1 MMSRLSRSVFLI
13 FLFVILFS
21 SVVAAEDQPYIID
34 ADTITYDYDL
44 QELTASGN
52 VFFRI
57 PGLEV
62 EADDIIVYIIND
74 EIRATG
80 NVNLRTEEES
90 ISGEEL
96 FFNYNTGEGQILAAE
111 SEIDSLNFTGG
122 RIAIV
127 SEMDH
132 AIEVEKAVLTPCI
145 KPDPH
150 YRLEADTIK
159 IYPGDRA
166 VAEDVSFYWGNTR
179 FFTLASYVLHYE
191 KDDETGEERLSRPAP
206 AYQIG
211 YDTVEGLY
219 LELEYNYELF
229 DRTSGGFYFTN
240 TQRGRQLLTASNQ
253 FYVAENLELNTSY
266 SREEIDDPDDDE
278 LEYEEIFETIL
289 SYEPDNYLGIETG
302 FLYHDEESE
311 ITERYSAGWNH
322 DLTDD
327 FTIRGRQSRE
337 LEYIE
342 DARDEAD
349 ISKPLELTFDYN
361 PSPFRFK
368 YDYTFDFESDEYRQ
382 EYLLRNRFDGIDASF
397 YQDYRDG
404 ELDRQSYQLAGN
416 NYLNW
421 RMRYRSGYD
430 LEYLPY
436 LDISRSLPHG
446 FDLAAGMGRL
456 NEKGTETGHIEIK
469 PGWSG
474 SVEITDGW
482 SVEAKGDYNWY
493 YYLNRTEQPF
503 YANMTTG
510 IGLNFEHETDSGYLV
525 VGGLRQERVWSSGEP
540 YLERDKK
547 SEKESYWP
555 ELNLRIPT
563 EAPQSSVGIEF
574 SGKYERDKSEWD
586 RINIGL
592 TRRLDCYSYGI
603 EAELSND
610 RPAISFS
617 FDLDL

>member
-1 MMSRLSRSVFLI
+1 MMSRLSRSVLML

-21 SVVAAEDQPYIID
+21 PIVVAEDQPYIID

-57 PGLEV
+57 SGLEV
-62 EADDIIVYIIND
+62 EADDIIVYIVNN

-80 NVNLRTEEES
+80 DVKLRTEEES
-90 ISGEEL
+90 IKGEEL
-96 FFNYNTGEGQILAAE
+96 FFNYNIGEGQILAAE

-132 AIEVEKAVLTPCI
+132 AIEVEEAVLTPCI
-145 KPDPH
+145 QPDPH

-166 VAEDVSFYWGNTR
+166 VAEDVSFYWGNNR
-179 FFTLASYVLHYE
+179 IFTLGSYVLHYE
-191 KDDETGEERLSRPAP
+191 KDEETGEERLSRPVP
-206 AYQIG
+206 TYQIG

-240 TQRGRQLLTASNQ
+240 TQRGRQLFSATNYFSL
-253 FYVAENLELNTSY
+253 AENLELNTSY
-266 SREEIDDPDDDE
+266 SREEIDEPDNNE
-278 LEYEEIFETIL
+278 LEYEEIFESIL
-289 SYEPDNYLGIETG
+289 TYKPVDYFEIKTG
-302 FLYHDEESE
+302 FLYHNEEEE
-311 ITERYSAGWNH
+311 ISERYFAGWNH
-322 DLTDD
+322 QLTED
-327 FTIRGRQSRE
+327 FTISGKQSRE
-337 LEYIE
+337 LEYIK
-342 DARDEAD
+342 DGRDEAG
-349 ISKPLELTFDYN
+349 IAKPLELTFDYN

-368 YDYTFDFESDEYRQ
+368 YDYTFDFMSDEYRQ
-382 EYLLRNRFDGIDASF
+382 QYLLRNRLDGIDISF
-397 YQDYRDG
+397 YQDYRNG
-404 ELDRQSYQLAGN
+404 ELDRQSYQLAGS
-416 NYLNW
+416 NYLDW
-421 RMRYRSGYD
+421 RMRYRSGYS

-436 LDISRSLPHG
+436 LDISKSLPHG
-446 FDLAAGMGRL
+446 FNLAAGMGRL
-456 NEKGTETGHIEIK
+456 NEKGRETGHIEIK
-469 PGWSG
+469 PGWAG

-482 SVEAKGDYNWY
+482 TVEARGDYNWY
-493 YYLNRTEQPF
+493 YYLNRPEQRS

-510 IGLNFEHETDSGYLV
+510 IGLRFEQETESGYSV
-525 VGGLRQERVWSSGEP
+525 SGGLRQERVWASGDP
-540 YLERDKK
+540 YLERDDKA
-547 SEKESYWP
+547 EKESYWP
-555 ELNLRIPT
+555 EINFRIPT
-563 EAPQSSVGIEF
+563 ESPKSSVSIEF